1 MTTDSTWDLKQ
12 LGGLSG
18 IGTLGEE
25 RSELSMNE
33 TGRWVAL
40 SQTSAHLFDLDA
52 RRVYRMPGFRVVE
65 FVTDP
70 GRGLRTLDVCKVGER
85 GEWTM
90 YPLEGQYLVDFAW
103 HISTEIM
110 KIARVDGLSLRRTS
124 ER

>member
-1 MTTDSTWDLKQ
+1 MTTDSTWDLTH

-25 RSELSMNE
+25 RAELSMKE
-33 TGRWVAL
+33 TGRWIAL

-52 RRVYRMPGFRVVE
+52 RQVYRIPGFRAIE

-70 GRGLRTLDVCKVGER
+70 GRGLRTLDICKVGER

-90 YPLEGQYLVDFAW
+90 YPLEGQHLVEFAW
-103 HISTEIM
+103 HISTEIA
-110 KIARVDGLSLRRTS
+110 KITRIDGLSF
-124 ER
+124 

>member
-1 MTTDSTWDLKQ
+1 VNADGTWDP
-12 LGGLSG
+12 GHVDGLSG
-18 IGTLGEE
+18 TGTLGEE
-25 RSELSMNE
+25 RAELTMKE
-33 TGRWVAL
+33 TGHWIAV

-52 RRVYRMPGFRVVE
+52 RRVYRMPGFCVVE

-103 HISTEIM
+103 HISTEIV
-110 KIARVDGLSLRRTS
+110 KIARVHGLSMRR

>member
-1 MTTDSTWDLKQ
+1 MTTDSTWDLTQ

-25 RSELSMNE
+25 RTELSMKQ
-33 TGRWVAL
+33 TGRWIAL

-52 RRVYRMPGFRVVE
+52 RRVYRMPGFHAVE

-70 GRGLRTLDVCKVGER
+70 GRGLRTLDICKVGER

>member
-1 MTTDSTWDLKQ
+1 MTTDSTWDLTQ

-25 RSELSMNE
+25 RAELSMNE
-33 TGRWVAL
+33 TGHWIAL

-52 RRVYRMPGFRVVE
+52 RRVYRMPGFRAIE

-70 GRGLRTLDVCKVGER
+70 GRGLRTLDICKVGER

-90 YPLEGQYLVDFAW
+90 YPLEGQHLVDFAW
-103 HISTEIM
+103 HISTEIV
-110 KIARVDGLSLRRTS
+110 KIARINGLLISR
-124 ER
+124 